1 MIRMLISIALN
12 RHLSGDPRY
21 VRCATCGTTA
31 SEHEAPLRVLVRF
44 TTIDGRLVDG
54 DQTPPEWT
62 CPSCGRAGPLQ
73 VGELLPNDTL
83 TRCRRTRLCRYH
95 WKVPGSAR
103 VVICPRCYTAQ
114 PGPAVL

>member
-31 SEHEAPLRVLVRF
+31 SEREAPLRVLVRF
-44 TTIDGRLVDG
+44 ATVDGHLVDE

-83 TRCRRTRLCRYH
+83 TRCRRTLLCRYR
-95 WKVPGSAR
+95 WKVPGSAK

-114 PGPAVL
+114 PGPAA